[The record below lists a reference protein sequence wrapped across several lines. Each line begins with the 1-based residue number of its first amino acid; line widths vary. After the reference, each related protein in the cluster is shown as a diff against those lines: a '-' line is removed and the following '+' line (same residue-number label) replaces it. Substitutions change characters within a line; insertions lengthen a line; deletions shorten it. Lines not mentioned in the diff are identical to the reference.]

1 MWKVIGASV
10 PGSSHIAAGT
20 GCEDAAD
27 WAVRAGVTCLAVADG
42 AGSRPLAHEGARA
55 AVARVLS
62 RVDVPVGDPADWLAD
77 ALDDARAALEELAKS
92 SGTDVD
98 QYATTLAVAVLT
110 AEAVGIA
117 QIGDTIAV
125 VGQGGEFQA
134 VDPAP
139 RFEYANETVFL
150 TAPGAVATARI
161 VVHPADGVD
170 EVFLSTDGLRLKITD
185 DLALGTPY
193 QPFFADVAAYV
204 RSPAADPDAIREFLL
219 NLDDQTG
226 DDKTLVAAVRCT

>member
-1 MWKVIGASV
+1 VWKVIGASV
-10 PGSSHIAAGT
+10 PGSSHLAAGT

-27 WAVRAGVTCLAVADG
+27 WAVRPAVTCLAAADG
-42 AGSRPLAHEGARA
+42 AGSRPLAHEGAKA

-62 RVDVPVGDPADWLAD
+62 LVDMPVGDPDEWLRE
-77 ALDDARAALEELAKS
+77 ALDEARAAIDELAKT

-110 AEAVGIA
+110 EEAIGIA

-125 VGQGGEFQA
+125 VGQAGEFRT

-150 TAPGAVATARI
+150 TASDAMAAVRLF
-161 VVHPADGVD
+161 VQPASGVD
-170 EVFLSTDGLRLKITD
+170 EVFLSTDGLRLKIVD
-185 DLALGTPY
+185 DLASGTPY

-204 RSPAADPDAIREFLL
+204 RSPNADAAAVRDFLL

-226 DDKTLVAAVRCT
+226 DDKTLVAAVRCS